1 MKILAFA
8 ITGALIVANAP
19 AEAFPIA
26 LPGSEGL
33 SVIVA
38 SDSEVVATY
47 QGNSASFSNDLYL
60 LQDAFGNPGDDGDLG
75 NHRFLFNNQT
85 SPVGSQVTVGS
96 FTAGTELIFRL
107 YVNNTQLA
115 YFTGPASRNPDG
127 LPHARGRRMA
137 ARGESRE
144 LRRSVWD
151 TGGCQRLQRPL
162 LSLHQHAQ
170 FVGAGTDIR
179 DDAGRGADV
188 RLAPPAAPLI
198 PRHPAWRSEASCR
211 TYGTTPC
218 AYASTR
224 LYIVSRSSGGRP
236 ARSTRKRRRV
246 RPPRS
251 KSMRARRL

>member
-47 QGNSASFSNDLYL
+47 QGNSASFSNYLDL

-75 NHRFLFNNQT
+75 NDRFLFNNQT

-127 LPHARGRRMA
+127 LPHARVEDEWQP
-137 ARGESRE
+137 GESLVSFEDLFGTPEGANGFNDLSFSFTNTRSSSVPE
-144 LRRSVWD
+144 PTSVMMLGVALMFGSRRLLRR
-151 TGGCQRLQRPL
+151 
-162 LSLHQHAQ
+162 
-170 FVGAGTDIR
+170 
-179 DDAGRGADV
+179 
-188 RLAPPAAPLI
+188 
-198 PRHPAWRSEASCR
+198 
-211 TYGTTPC
+211 
-218 AYASTR
+218 
-224 LYIVSRSSGGRP
+224 
-236 ARSTRKRRRV
+236 
-246 RPPRS
+246 
-251 KSMRARRL
+251 